1 MVVGLGDLSPDMWQG
16 FEKVRR
22 PPYTQATQAPPPAHP
37 LITRIAPRHKARVP
51 HRVEYRLA
59 HRPRGMPGYRG
70 GPEVL
75 RGLKQNHSNAVL
87 DYLFAP
93 LVSL

>member
-1 MVVGLGDLSPDMWQG
+1 MSPLCGGGREVVGLGDLSPDMWQG

-22 PPYTQATQAPPPAHP
+22 PPYTRSHEPRKHHRP

-59 HRPRGMPGYRG
+59 HRPRGMPGYAHQAG
-70 GPEVL
+70 DVEPAL
-75 RGLKQNHSNAVL
+75 RG
-87 DYLFAP
+87 P
-93 LVSL
+93 